1 MIQNIAA
8 AVLISGALVLGVGLW
23 GRFWVRSGT
32 LNHLQPATRL
42 GLMLLGGVLIF
53 GGYWYS
59 FGGVF
64 GKPAAPKVWTTSGVT
79 LAPAQP
85 LVTPE
90 AAEPLPN
97 SGQPPETELAAQAEQ
112 AEQTQ
117 AASPATVL
125 SEEVPADPAVETP
138 APATESGPVP
148 SAAAQAP
155 APRIEP
161 APQNTATQAA
171 AVATEP
177 ATVARAEPVEAS
189 PPIRSKPASRERS
202 AGAAKASADGSV
214 DVCAVQVQY
223 GLIPAKQE
231 RRAVTDRSTRISIR
245 NALGPGQVREKLQL
259 LIEGRKVASFEISRK
274 KPSVNV
280 SLSLPQGASASSYS
294 LTGTTEY
301 EDGERRKVSGG
312 GWLEDG
318 VRRYELRTT
327 GGWDA
332 RGGELFLE
340 PAS

>member
-8 AVLISGALVLGVGLW
+8 AVLILGALVLGIGLW

-32 LNHLQPATRL
+32 LGYLQPSTRL
-42 GLMLLGGVLIF
+42 GLILLGGVLIF

-64 GKPAAPKVWTTSGVT
+64 GKPVAPKVWTTSGVT
-79 LAPAQP
+79 LAPEKPSAAP
-85 LVTPE
+85 EVT
-90 AAEPLPN
+90 EPL
-97 SGQPPETELAAQAEQ
+97 SGSAQSSEPELATQAEQ
-112 AEQTQ
+112 AEQTL
-117 AASPATVL
+117 AA
-125 SEEVPADPAVETP
+125 
-138 APATESGPVP
+138 APATEVPAESPAAPAVEAAAPTAEDSTATAP
-148 SAAAQAP
+148 SATAETP

-161 APQNTATQAA
+161 TPQKAVTAA
-171 AVATEP
+171 APEP
-177 ATVARAEPVEAS
+177 AALAKEQALETPAPPVERKPDAAR
-189 PPIRSKPASRERS
+189 RSGTE
-202 AGAAKASADGSV
+202 AKARRDGSV
-214 DVCAVQVQY
+214 GVCAVQVQY
-223 GLIPAKQE
+223 GVVPARHGRQ
-231 RRAVTDRSTRISIR
+231 ASAGSSTRISIR
-245 NALGPGQVREKLQL
+245 NALGPGQIREKLDL

-280 SLSLPQGASASSYS
+280 SVSLPRGTSASYS

-318 VRRYELRTT
+318 VRRYDLRTT